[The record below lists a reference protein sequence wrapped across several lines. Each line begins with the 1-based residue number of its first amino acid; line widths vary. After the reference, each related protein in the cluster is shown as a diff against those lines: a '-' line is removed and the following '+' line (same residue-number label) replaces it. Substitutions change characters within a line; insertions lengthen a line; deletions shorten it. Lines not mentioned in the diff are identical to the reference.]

1 MEQTLFYIKRH
12 DWLEVREG
20 DNKTADLIGSRLSG
34 FEVPGPINSRGNGLF
49 LQFHSDNYYSFS
61 GYRILV
67 DIGKL

>member
-1 MEQTLFYIKRH
+1 M
-12 DWLEVREG
+12 DWLEIRDG
-20 DNKTADLIGSRLSG
+20 DNENADLIGSRLSG
-34 FEVPGPINSRGNGLF
+34 YEVPSPIVSSGNGLF